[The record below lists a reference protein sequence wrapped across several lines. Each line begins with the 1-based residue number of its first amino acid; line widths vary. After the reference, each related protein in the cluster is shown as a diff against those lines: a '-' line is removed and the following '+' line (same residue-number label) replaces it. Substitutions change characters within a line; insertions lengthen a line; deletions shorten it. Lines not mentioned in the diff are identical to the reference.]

1 MSSNKKILIVI
12 PKLSNGGIE
21 RVASN
26 FSMNL
31 AEDSYRQ
38 VIYSIMEQDIS
49 YPFKVKPIILSGEL
63 GSGFLG
69 KGMVFIKRL
78 LMLRS
83 LVKENEISIVI
94 SFGERCNF
102 LTMLASLKCKKILT
116 IHSQI
121 SIENKAK
128 GIYGYLSDF
137 VARYL
142 YKSADRIIAV
152 SNVVA
157 NDLRL
162 NYHIPLSKI
171 KTIYN
176 GHNIEMITK
185 KSSQVDISI
194 KKNEMIYDFIS
205 VGRITYAKGHWHL
218 IKAMS
223 IVKKK
228 YNNAKL
234 IIIGGEEEGISSE
247 LITLS
252 QKLGVEDNIIF
263 YGYSDNPYKY
273 MSSARVFVLSSIFE
287 GFPGVVVE
295 ALACG
300 IPIVSSNSGGG
311 TEVLLNGL
319 LPSDL
324 DDNKTYESE
333 YGFVTPKLANKK
345 DFSEDIDDATQM
357 LAEAMIKCLEKEYD
371 SSELVKKACEYSTI
385 RMVKNYEME
394 ISRL

>member
-31 AEDSYRQ
+31 AEDGYRQ

-63 GSGFLG
+63 GSGFFG

-137 VARYL
+137 AARYL

-176 GHNIEMITK
+176 GHDIDMITK

-252 QKLGVEDNIIF
+252 QKLGVEENIIF

-345 DFSEDIDDATQM
+345 DFSEEIDDATKM

-385 RMVKNYEME
+385 SMVKNYELE